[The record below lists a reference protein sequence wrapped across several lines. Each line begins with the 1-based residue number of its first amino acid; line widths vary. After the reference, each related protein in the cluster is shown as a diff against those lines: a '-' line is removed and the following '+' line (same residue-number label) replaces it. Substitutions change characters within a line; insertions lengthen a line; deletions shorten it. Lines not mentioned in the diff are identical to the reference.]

1 MNISILNN
9 FLDFSIKRKNK
20 LTKMNF
26 FSRLIFYPGMAT
38 QSILCFFLEKL
49 NLSLPYKIKTFW
61 GKRMNVILPEVIS
74 CDLRRFG
81 FIEDSVAS
89 FIINNCSKG
98 NTVIDVG
105 SHFGFFSLLMSEV
118 VGIEGNVHCF
128 EPTPSTF
135 SILKRNVSNMKNVF
149 INQKAV
155 LDEEIEIQLNDYGLA
170 SSAFNSVNNSREKK
184 RSYKIN
190 QSQISVK
197 TIRLDD
203 YVLSNKLRPT
213 LIKIDAESSEYRVL
227 KGMDYIL
234 NKIRPNLC
242 IELGDLSVDDV
253 KSSREIINFLTER
266 YGYKPYEISNGKLKP
281 HKLREKYGFINLLF
295 KF

>member
-1 MNISILNN
+1 MKKKILNN
-9 FLDFSIKRKNK
+9 FLDLSIKRKNK

-26 FSRLIFYPGMAT
+26 FSRLIFFPSMVS
-38 QSILCFFLEKL
+38 QSILCFFLVKL
-49 NLSLPYKIKTFW
+49 NLSFPYKINTFW
-61 GKRMNVILPEVIS
+61 GKRMKVILPEVIS
-74 CDLRRFG
+74 SDLRRFG

-118 VGIEGNVHCF
+118 VGNDGNVHCF

-135 SILKRNVSNMKNVF
+135 SILKRNVFNMKNVF

-155 LDEEIEIQLNDYGLA
+155 LDKEIEIQLNDYGLA
-170 SSAFNSVNNSREKK
+170 SSAFNSINNSREKK
-184 RSYKIN
+184 RNYKFN
-190 QSQISVK
+190 QSKISVK

-203 YVLSNKLRPT
+203 YVLSNKLRPS

-234 NKIRPNLC
+234 NKIRPILC
-242 IELGDLSVDDV
+242 IELGDLNVDDV
-253 KSSREIINFLTER
+253 KSSREIINFLIKR
-266 YGYKPYEISNGKLKP
+266 YGYKPYEIINGKLTP
-281 HKLREKYGFINLLF
+281 HNLREKYGFINLFF